1 MDAERI
7 VRELAERIAMEHYVQ
22 NPITRAAGLAKD
34 IEKGLAPVRALITS
48 VAHDARSLRDLLKR
62 GNGQFSAARI
72 KADVKALVDSLD
84 AALAQLDAAGKDQ
97 P

>member
-34 IEKGLAPVRALITS
+34 IEKGLAPVRTL
-48 VAHDARSLRDLLKR
+48 
-62 GNGQFSAARI
+62 
-72 KADVKALVDSLD
+72 LD
-84 AALAQLDAAGKDQ
+84 AAITHICLEDSELCSLRRALTQLEAAGKEQ
-97 P
+97 T